1 MFAIYVIWGIS
12 SEGYFESYE
21 YSSGGSRMILK
32 KDIKDARLFP
42 SYDAANAYCQVL
54 RKEFSINY
62 SEVIESNNLQNI
74 QVDDS
79 YED

>member
-1 MFAIYVIWGIS
+1 MFAIYVIWS
-12 SEGYFESYE
+12 VANEGYFESYN
-21 YSSGGSRMILK
+21 YSNGGSRMILK

-54 RKEFSINY
+54 RKPISINY
-62 SEVIESNNLQNI
+62 NEVIEFNNLLNI

-79 YED
+79 Y

>member
-12 SEGYFESYE
+12 SEGYFESDN
-21 YSSGGSRMILK
+21 YSNGSSRMILK
-32 KDIKDARLFP
+32 KDMKDARLFP

-54 RKEFSINY
+54 RKQFSIVY
-62 SEVIESNNLQNI
+62 SEVIEFNNLPNI

-79 YED
+79 Y

>member
-12 SEGYFESYE
+12 SEGYFESYN
-21 YSSGGSRMILK
+21 YSNGSSRMILK
-32 KDIKDARLFP
+32 KDMKDARLFP

-54 RKEFSINY
+54 RKQFSIVY
-62 SEVIESNNLQNI
+62 SEVIEFNNLPNI

-79 YED
+79 Y

>member
-1 MFAIYVIWGIS
+1 MFAIYVIWS
-12 SEGYFESYE
+12 VANEGYFESYE
-21 YSSGGSRMILK
+21 HSSGLSRMILR

-54 RKEFSINY
+54 RKQFSIDY
-62 SEVIESNNLQNI
+62 SEVIEFNNLPNI

-79 YED
+79 Y